1 MIRTVMVVGMV
12 LTIAS
17 CSKLQLAPTAD
28 AAVDVT
34 GVPCRAATV
43 TGGIEYDCIFDGEL
57 GVCGG
62 DVAAPT
68 CMQRCPTA
76 GVCRF
81 GRPHDVVVSSGAD
94 VCYCE

>member
-1 MIRTVMVVGMV
+1 MIRVVTVVTVM
-12 LTIAS
+12 TIAS
-17 CSKLQLAPTAD
+17 CSKLQLEPTAD
-28 AAVDVT
+28 APVDVT

-43 TGGIEYDCIFDGEL
+43 DGGIEYDCIFDGEL

-68 CMQRCPTA
+68 CMQRCPA
-76 GVCRF
+76 VGACWF
-81 GRPHDVVVSSGAD
+81 GRPHDVVVSSGAG